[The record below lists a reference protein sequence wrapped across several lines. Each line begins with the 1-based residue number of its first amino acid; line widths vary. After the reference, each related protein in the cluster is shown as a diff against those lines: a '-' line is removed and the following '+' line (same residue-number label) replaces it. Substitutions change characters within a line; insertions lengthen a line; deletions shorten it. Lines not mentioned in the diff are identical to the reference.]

1 MGPIGKLNPIWFR
14 NCNEN
19 CQYFG
24 GVFWSILV
32 PFLVYFEVILVHFW
46 VMLGL
51 WGPFWGPLTPLGAIL
66 GSTSKNEPIFEQ
78 IRENG
83 ADHFGTILALCC
95 VCWCLFG
102 QLLWG
107 PIFSSILGR
116 LLEGSMWPK

>member
-1 MGPIGKLNPIWFR
+1 MEFDGIFWVL
-14 NCNEN
+14 
-19 CQYFG
+19 FG
-24 GVFWSILV
+24 QFWGHSGVISGHV
-32 PFLVYFEVILVHFW
+32 G

-51 WGPFWGPLTPLGAIL
+51 WGPFWGPLTLLGAIL
-66 GSTSKNEPIFEQ
+66 GSISKIEPIFEQ

-107 PIFSSILGR
+107 PIFSSIFGG
-116 LLEGSMWPK
+116 LLEGSMWPKCSK